1 MATVADVRREP
12 AHPISFDLLAW
23 LSTTDHKAIG
33 VLYLTASGLFF
44 LLAGLMAEVMRLEL
58 AQPGMQVVDASTY
71 NQLFTMHGTIML
83 LLFATPTAIG
93 FANYFIPLQI
103 GAADMAFPRLN
114 ALTFWMFLFGAI
126 VTLLGF
132 GTAGGAAAT
141 GWTAYAPLSEN
152 PYAPGPG
159 FDLWIAGLLLT
170 GVSTVLG
177 SVNLITTIYGRR
189 APGMRMFRMP
199 VFTWNILV
207 TAVMILFAF
216 PPLTAA
222 FAMLFIDRHFSGGIF
237 DPARGGDPVLYQ
249 HLFWFFGHPEV
260 YIIALPF
267 FGIVSEV
274 FPVFSRKPLF
284 GYRFVIL
291 ATIAIAGLSM
301 TVWAHHMFTT
311 GFINLPFFSIMS
323 LLIAV
328 PTGIKIFNWTAT
340 MWGGHIRLSS
350 ALLFSIGLIYIF
362 VVGGVTGVM
371 LASPPLDFDFQDTYF
386 VVAHMHNVMIGAT
399 VFGAFAGIYFW
410 FPKMSG
416 RFLDERLGRIHWAA
430 WMVGF
435 TLTFI
440 PQYQLG
446 VDGMPRRVADYAAS
460 TGWGSLNA
468 LSSVGAA
475 ILGLGTI
482 PFFVAIV
489 LALRKP
495 ETAGPDPWE
504 GNSLEWA
511 TSSPPPDHNFVSLP
525 PITSERPVFDERMR
539 RQGIDPRTLRV
550 STGPG
555 SHALQADTDDRDR
568 TDHEEG
574 G

>member
-1 MATVADVRREP
+1 MAAVTDVARIDRR
-12 AHPISFDLLAW
+12 ATGFDLVGW
-23 LSTTDHKAIG
+23 LTTTDHKAIG
-33 VLYLTASGLFF
+33 VLYLTASFALFAI
-44 LLAGLMAEVMRLEL
+44 AGLMAEVMRLEL
-58 AQPGMQVVDASTY
+58 AQPGLQVVDASTY
-71 NQLFTMHGTIML
+71 DQLFTMHGPIML
-83 LLFATPTAIG
+83 LLFSTPSVIG
-93 FANYFIPLQI
+93 FANYMIPLQI

-177 SVNLITTIYGRR
+177 AVNLITTIYGRR
-189 APGMRMFRMP
+189 ARGMRMFRMP
-199 VFTWNILV
+199 IFSWNILV
-207 TAVMILFAF
+207 TAVMILLAF

-222 FAMLFIDRHFSGGIF
+222 LAMLFIDRHFSGGIF

-260 YIIALPF
+260 YIIALPG
-267 FGIVSEV
+267 FGIVSEI

-311 GFINLPFFSIMS
+311 GFVNLPFFSLMS
-323 LLIAV
+323 FLIAV

-340 MWGGHIRLSS
+340 MWGGRLRL
-350 ALLFSIGLIYIF
+350 ATPLLFAIGLIYIF

-371 LASPPLDFDFQDTYF
+371 LASAPLDFDFQDTYF

-399 VFGAFAGIYFW
+399 VFGAFAGVYFW

-416 RFLDERLGRIHWAA
+416 RFLDERLGRIHWVA
-430 WMVGF
+430 WMIGF

-460 TGWGSLNA
+460 TGWGSLNV
-468 LSSVGAA
+468 LSTVGAT

-482 PFFVAIV
+482 PFFLAIV
-489 LALRKP
+489 LALRRP
-495 ETAGPDPWE
+495 PTAGPDPWE

-511 TSSPPPDHNFVSLP
+511 TSSPPPHHNFVALP

-539 RQGIDPRTLRV
+539 RQGIDPASLRHR
-550 STGPG
+550 TGPG
-555 SHALQADTDDRDR
+555 SKALESDAADDRHDPGA
-568 TDHEEG
+568 T
-574 G
+574 